1 MVTGLNIFREHFRDF
16 EGAMTLIGGAACD
29 EWFTSNGMTFRATND
44 LDLVIMMDQVGQP
57 FLDAMRAFIKD
68 GDYQSGARSDGVP
81 ILYRFTT
88 PSRED
93 FPSKLELSSR
103 KPEGFELGDGQRAI
117 PVSAGLGRHS
127 LSAILLDDAYFSLI
141 RDHHDRRDGLWVAN
155 ATSLIPLKA
164 HAWLNLT
171 QARDNGEAVDS
182 RNIKKHRAD
191 VFRLAATLP
200 GEAGP
205 ELPASVL
212 TDLSRFLEAF
222 PTSSSDWPA
231 IQDAVRTTVGAR
243 LRPETLREAIQ
254 TYFGMRRDEG

>member
-1 MVTGLNIFREHFRDF
+1 MVTGLNIFREHFRDYQ
-16 EGAMTLIGGAACD
+16 GAMTLIGGAACD
-29 EWFTSNGMTFRATND
+29 EWFSSNGMTFRATND
-44 LDLVIMMDQVGQP
+44 LDLVIMLDQVSQP
-57 FLDAMRAFIKD
+57 FLEAMRTFIKD
-68 GDYQSGARSDGVP
+68 GGYQSGERSDGVP

-93 FPSKLELSSR
+93 FPFKLELSSR
-103 KPEGFELGDGQRAI
+103 KPEGFELSDGQKAI

-141 RDHHDRRDGLWVAN
+141 RDHHDERDGLWVAN

-171 QARDNGEAVDS
+171 RARDAGEAVDS

-200 GEAGP
+200 GDAGP
-205 ELPASVL
+205 ELHSSVL
-212 TDLSRFLEAF
+212 ADLSRFLESF
-222 PTSSSDWPA
+222 LISSSDWPA
-231 IQDAVRTTVGAR
+231 IQDAVRATVGAR
-243 LRPETLREAIQ
+243 IRPEALRQAIQ
-254 TYFGMRRDEG
+254 TYFRLPVE

>member
-1 MVTGLNIFREHFRDF
+1 MVKGLNIFRDHFRGF

-44 LDLVIMMDQVGQP
+44 LDLVIMMEQVEQP
-57 FLDAMRAFIKD
+57 FLDAMRAFIRE
-68 GDYQSGARSDGVP
+68 GSYQTSERSDGVP
-81 ILYRFTT
+81 ILYRFSD
-88 PSRED
+88 PIRDD
-93 FPSKLELSSR
+93 FPAKLELSSR
-103 KPEGFELGDGQRAI
+103 KPEGFELSDGQKYI
-117 PVSAGLGRHS
+117 PISAGLGRHS
-127 LSAILLDDAYFSLI
+127 LSAILLDDAYFGLI
-141 RDHHDRRDGLWVAN
+141 QTHHDERYGLWMAN

-171 QARDNGEAVDS
+171 QARDSGEAVDS

-212 TDLSRFLEAF
+212 ADLSRFLESF
-222 PTSSSDWPA
+222 PPSSNEWPA

-243 LRPETLREAIQ
+243 LRPETLRQAIQ
-254 TYFGMRRDEG
+254 TYFRL